1 MSETESATLIA
12 RDEQLGKT
20 YPMFLERGLL
30 LIGIIIY
37 LLSFSQV
44 IQEFNTEW
52 IGLIVVLTVYPFLIL
67 FTIEVIGRIIQR
79 MHNDVN

>member
-12 RDEQLGKT
+12 RDEQLGKP

-44 IQEFNTEW
+44 IQEFNTAW